1 MTMGT
6 SDLHVVVGA
15 SGATGGAVVREL
27 ASRGHRVRAVSRR
40 GDADVPAGVE
50 RLAADVAT
58 AEGAKTACA
67 GAAVV
72 YHCAQP
78 PYTRWPQE
86 FPPLTD
92 AVAGGAADAGAKL
105 VLADNL
111 YAYGPHDGP
120 LTEDLPAAA
129 TGRKGRVRAL
139 MAERLLAAHRQGR
152 LRVAIGRSSDYYGPG
167 GLLSAAGERVFRAA
181 LAGRTVR
188 WLGRLDQ
195 PHTLSYLEDVA
206 VGLVTLG
213 ERDEADGQVWHLP
226 AAEPL
231 TGRQFLELVVAATGG
246 NSRIAT
252 NSAFMT
258 RLAGVFVP
266 FLREVGETL
275 PHFQA
280 PYVLDWSKYR
290 RAFGPYTP
298 TPHPTAVARTVAWF
312 RSYGVSG

>member
-6 SDLHVVVGA
+6 GDLHVVVGA
-15 SGATGGAVVREL
+15 SGGTGAAIVREL
-27 ASRGHRVRAVSRR
+27 ARRGHRVRAVNRA
-40 GDADVPAGVE
+40 GNADAPAGVE

-58 AEGAKTACA
+58 AEGAKAACA

-92 AVAGGAADAGAKL
+92 AVAAGAADAGAKL

-111 YAYGPHDGP
+111 YAYGPHQGL
-120 LTEDLPAAA
+120 LTEDLPTAA

-139 MAERLLAAHRQGR
+139 MAERLLVAHRQGR

-167 GLLSAAGERVFRAA
+167 GLLSVAGERVFRSA

-188 WLGRLDQ
+188 WLGPLDQ
-195 PHTLSYLEDVA
+195 PHTLSYLEDMA
-206 VGLVTLG
+206 AGLVLLG

-246 NSRIAT
+246 RSRIAT
-252 NSAFMT
+252 NSALT
-258 RLAGVFVP
+258 IRLAGMFVP
-266 FLREVGETL
+266 FLRELGETL
-275 PHFQA
+275 PNFQA
-280 PYVLDWSKYR
+280 PYVLDWSKFQ
-290 RAFGPYTP
+290 RAFGPSAP
-298 TPHPTAVARTVAWF
+298 TPHGEGVARTVAWF
-312 RSYGVSG
+312 RNYRVSG

>member
-1 MTMGT
+1 MATGT
-6 SDLHVVVGA
+6 DELHVVVGA
-15 SGATGGAVVREL
+15 SGGTGAAVVREL
-27 ASRGHRVRAVSRR
+27 ARRGHRVRAVNRA
-40 GDADVPAGVE
+40 GNADAPAGVE

-58 AEGAKTACA
+58 ADGANAACA

-78 PYTRWPQE
+78 PYTRWPEE

-92 AVAGGAADAGAKL
+92 AVTAGAADADAKL

-111 YAYGPHDGP
+111 YAYGPHEGP

-167 GLLSAAGERVFRAA
+167 GLLSVAGERVFRAA
-181 LAGRTVR
+181 MAGRTVR

-195 PHTLSYLEDVA
+195 PHTLSYLEDMA
-206 VGLVTLG
+206 AGLVLLG

-246 NSRIAT
+246 RSRIAA

-275 PHFQA
+275 HHFQA
-280 PYVLDWSKYR
+280 PYVLDWSKFR
-290 RAFGPYTP
+290 DAFGPFTP
-298 TPHPTAVARTVAWF
+298 TPHPEAVAHTVAWF